1 MDEIKERFE
10 RLKRKLKRKF
20 NKKQKAKNYNNKK
33 RKPTQSGKTGTKKKR
48 PLQPRE
54 RIEETREEPKI
65 SSRPREVV
73 GRKPKPVKKNQ
84 KKKRITKEEFEK
96 RKKKKRKENIVEI
109 IKFMFPVV
117 LFAVF
122 VFFFILNTSP
132 HMVDGDSMKPTLLN
146 GDRVIVRRTKEP
158 KRYEIITFK
167 PPVKSEFQYVKRII
181 GMPGDLVWT
190 EGSDLFINHQA
201 ESLPKAS
208 ELSAAS
214 ELPDGTIKINLSEDS
229 LAQMSQL
236 KKIPKGYYFVLGD
249 NRNNSSDSRTFGLV
263 EGQSIEGV
271 VSLRFAP
278 FNNIGWIK

>member
-10 RLKRKLKRKF
+10 RLIRQLKRQF
-20 NKKQKAKNYNNKK
+20 NKNKKTKNKSKNKNRKHPQPGLKKKRPRPTEQVEPKSEKPRVRPRPKEEIVGISKPINKK
-33 RKPTQSGKTGTKKKR
+33 RKKRKLTKEEVERLRKKKR
-48 PLQPRE
+48 QDS
-54 RIEETREEPKI
+54 II
-65 SSRPREVV
+65 
-73 GRKPKPVKKNQ
+73 
-84 KKKRITKEEFEK
+84 
-96 RKKKKRKENIVEI
+96 EI
-109 IKFMFPVV
+109 IKFMLPVV
-117 LFAVF
+117 VFAIF

-158 KRYEIITFK
+158 RRYEIITFK
-167 PPVKSEFQYVKRII
+167 PPVKSEFQYVKRVI

-201 ESLPKAS
+201 ESLPKVS

-214 ELPDGTIKINLSEDS
+214 ELPDGTIKVNLSEDS
-229 LAQMSQL
+229 LDQMSKL
-236 KKIPKGYYFVLGD
+236 KKIPKGHYFVLGD

-263 EGQSIEGV
+263 DGLAIEGV
-271 VSLRFAP
+271 VSFRFAP

>member
-1 MDEIKERFE
+1 MDEIIERFE
-10 RLKRKLKRKF
+10 RLKRQLKRKF
-20 NKKQKAKNYNNKK
+20 SKNNKSKNK
-33 RKPTQSGKTGTKKKR
+33 RTNTNRKRPQSGVKKKR
-48 PLQPRE
+48 PQPRE
-54 RIEETREEPKI
+54 RIEPTREEPRN
-65 SSRPREVV
+65 RPR
-73 GRKPKPVKKNQ
+73 PKEEQIRNATPTNKKR
-84 KKKRITKEEFEK
+84 KKKKLTKEEFEK
-96 RKKKKRKENIVEI
+96 RKRKKRKESIVEI
-109 IKFMFPVV
+109 VKFMLPVV
-117 LFAVF
+117 LFAIF

-167 PPVKSEFQYVKRII
+167 PPVKSDFQYVKRII

-201 ESLPKAS
+201 EALPKAS
-208 ELSAAS
+208 ELSAAN
-214 ELPDGTIKINLSEDS
+214 ELPDGTIKVNISEDS

-249 NRNNSSDSRTFGLV
+249 NRNNSSDSRAFGLV
-263 EGQSIEGV
+263 DGQAIEGV
-271 VSLRFAP
+271 VSFRFAP

>member
-1 MDEIKERFE
+1 MDEIIERFE
-10 RLKRKLKRKF
+10 RLKRQLKRKF
-20 NKKQKAKNYNNKK
+20 SKNNKSKNK
-33 RKPTQSGKTGTKKKR
+33 RTNTNRKRPQSGVKKKR
-48 PLQPRE
+48 TKPKE
-54 RIEETREEPKI
+54 RIEQTREEPKN
-65 SSRPREVV
+65 RPR
-73 GRKPKPVKKNQ
+73 P
-84 KKKRITKEEFEK
+84 KEEQIRNATLTNKK
-96 RKKKKRKENIVEI
+96 RKKKKLTKEESEKRKRKKRKESIVEI
-109 IKFMFPVV
+109 VKFMLPVV
-117 LFAVF
+117 LFAIF

-167 PPVKSEFQYVKRII
+167 PPVKSDFQYVKRII

-190 EGSDLFINHQA
+190 EGRDLFINHQA
-201 ESLPKAS
+201 EALPKAS
-208 ELSAAS
+208 ELSAAN
-214 ELPDGTIKINLSEDS
+214 ELPDGTIKVNISEDC

-263 EGQSIEGV
+263 DGQAIEGV
-271 VSLRFAP
+271 VSFRFTP

>member
-1 MDEIKERFE
+1 MDEIREYFE
-10 RLKRKLKRKF
+10 RLKRELKRKF
-20 NKKQKAKNYNNKK
+20 KHNQQSKNKYKNKK
-33 RKPTQSGKTGTKKKR
+33 RPKSGPKKKR
-48 PLQPRE
+48 VQSTERVESTTEQPKVKPR
-54 RIEETREEPKI
+54 PKQESAI
-65 SSRPREVV
+65 ASTSIN
-73 GRKPKPVKKNQ
+73 K
-84 KKKRITKEEFEK
+84 K
-96 RKKKKRKENIVEI
+96 RKKKKLTKEEIEKRKDSMIEI
-109 IKFMFPVV
+109 IKFILPVGI
-117 LFAVF
+117 FALF

-146 GDRVIVRRTKEP
+146 GDRVIVRRTKVP

-201 ESLPKAS
+201 ESLPKVS

-214 ELPDGTIKINLSEDS
+214 ELPDGTIKVNLSEKS

-236 KKIPKGYYFVLGD
+236 KKIPKGHYFVLGD

-263 EGQSIEGV
+263 DGLAIEGV
-271 VSLRFAP
+271 VSFRFAP
-278 FNNIGWIK
+278 FSNIGWIK